1 MDHSQRD
8 WQSLL
13 SHEEESMMTPAT
25 HEYHLNVHAAG
36 KTYSLDVR
44 QAFRFGYTLLRT
56 RKLKEAAQIF
66 EAMTH
71 AETPSRPATIMLAY
85 CRAGLKDYA
94 ASSAL
99 LCQLFA
105 GENERDKADRLHTAF
120 VYMSVGMWA
129 DAIEELAAL
138 ARQCPELPSVCLLLG
153 DLFALQHKRTKAI
166 LCWRMAAKRDHD
178 GGAITAV
185 VRQLVSSQ
193 VKPSTGP

>member
-1 MDHSQRD
+1 
-8 WQSLL
+8 
-13 SHEEESMMTPAT
+13 MTST
-25 HEYHLNVHAAG
+25 IHEYHLNVRAG
-36 KTYSLDVR
+36 DKTHSLDFC

-56 RKLKEAAQIF
+56 RKLKEACQVF

-71 AETPSRPATIMLAY
+71 AEASGRPATIMLAY
-85 CRAGLKDYA
+85 CKAGLKDYA

-105 GENERDKADRLHTAF
+105 EENDRGKADQLHTAF

-138 ARQCPELPSVCLLLG
+138 AHECPELPSVCLLLG

-185 VRQLVSSQ
+185 ARQLVSSQ
-193 VKPSTGP
+193 VKSHASP